1 MSTAS
6 PNRNPLLARLRNA
19 VLDSTLHRI
28 ARNTGWLLAA
38 ELVAT
43 LVSAIQFP
51 LVARLLGVKGYG
63 MAVLVVGWVGLVTGL
78 LGVQTRETIVK
89 YFSLFLSD
97 ESEPQALATVK
108 LGLGLNLLLATITFV
123 MLFVAAPRLSIWLL
137 DNPDGAILFRLV
149 ILRDF
154 FATTGG
160 TTTSV
165 LRVLDRFRWL
175 SIFNAF
181 SSIATFALVSTALL
195 AGWQVAGYLAA
206 MMVVSAGQSIT
217 LYLACQH
224 ELRARFHGNW
234 WQADLRALRQHGHEI
249 RVMLLSLKLDG
260 LRKIATDQADVVI
273 LGVFADIHSVGLYK
287 MAKQLASYL
296 SRLSNPIYAALY
308 PEIARLYHDA
318 GFDRLSRF
326 IRQLTRGLVTG
337 VGASVL
343 LIVLLAGP
351 LVPIMFG
358 AEYTPA
364 LSLFY
369 VMMLM
374 HVWLGLIWAP
384 GLLLT
389 LGKTRQLTAINLASA
404 LILVSLL
411 FILAPTWGATGATIA
426 LVANYWAWTALIL
439 WYLGRLPDLRLWARK
454 KLSVLN

>member
-63 MAVLVVGWVGLVTGL
+63 MAVLVVGWVGLVTAL
-78 LGVQTRETIVK
+78 FGVQTRETIVK
-89 YFSLFLSD
+89 YLSLFLSED
-97 ESEPQALATVK
+97 SEPKALAIVK
-108 LGLGLNLLLATITFV
+108 LALGLNLLLSTIIFV
-123 MLFVAAPRLSIWLL
+123 LLFIAAPRLSIWLL
-137 DNPDGAILFRLV
+137 DNPDGVLLLRLV
-149 ILRDF
+149 IVRDLL
-154 FATTGG
+154 AATGG

-165 LRVLDRFRWL
+165 LRVLDRFKWL

-206 MMVVSAGQSIT
+206 LMVVSAGQSLT

-260 LRKIATDQADVVI
+260 FRKIATDKADVVI
-273 LGVFADIHSVGLYK
+273 LSMFTDIHSVGLYK
-287 MAKQLASYL
+287 MAKQVASYL

-318 GFDRLSRF
+318 GLDRLPRF
-326 IRQLTRGLVTG
+326 IRQLTHWLVAG

-351 LVPIMFG
+351 LVPIVFG
-358 AEYTPA
+358 AEYAPA
-364 LSLFY
+364 LPLFY

-384 GLLLT
+384 SLLLT

-404 LILVSLL
+404 LIMVSLL
-411 FILAPTWGATGATIA
+411 FVLAPTWGATGATIA

>member
-1 MSTAS
+1 MSTAP

-19 VLDSTLHRI
+19 VLDTALHRV

-38 ELVAT
+38 EVVAT

-51 LVARLLGVKGYG
+51 LVARLLGVEGYG
-63 MAVLVVGWVGLVTGL
+63 TAVLVVGWVGLVTAL
-78 LGVQTRETIVK
+78 LGMQTRKTIVK
-89 YFSLFLSD
+89 YLSLFLSED
-97 ESEPQALATVK
+97 SEPKALAIVK
-108 LGLGLNLLLATITFV
+108 LALGLNLLLSTIIFV
-123 MLFVAAPRLSIWLL
+123 LLFIAAPRLSIWLL
-137 DNPDGAILFRLV
+137 DNPDGVLFLRLV
-149 ILRDF
+149 IVRDF
-154 FATTGG
+154 LAATGG

-165 LRVLDRFRWL
+165 LRVLDRFKWL

-181 SSIATFALVSTALL
+181 SSIATFALVSAALL

-206 MMVVSAGQSIT
+206 MMVISAGQAVA

-234 WQADLRALRQHGHEI
+234 WQADLRTLRQHGHEI

-260 LRKIATDQADVVI
+260 LRKIATDKADVVI
-273 LGVFADIHSVGLYK
+273 LGMFADIHSVGLYK
-287 MAKQLASYL
+287 IAKQLAGYL
-296 SRLSNPIYAALY
+296 SRVSNPIYAALY

-318 GFDRLSRF
+318 GFDRLPRF
-326 IRQLTRGLVTG
+326 IRQLTRWLVAG

-351 LVPIMFG
+351 LVPIVFG

-364 LSLFY
+364 LPLFY
-369 VMMLM
+369 IMMLI

-411 FILAPTWGATGATIA
+411 FVLAPTWGATGATIA
-426 LVANYWAWTALIL
+426 LVANYWAWTALVL
-439 WYLGRLPDLRLWARK
+439 WYLGRLPDIRLWARRTQ
-454 KLSVLN
+454 SALN